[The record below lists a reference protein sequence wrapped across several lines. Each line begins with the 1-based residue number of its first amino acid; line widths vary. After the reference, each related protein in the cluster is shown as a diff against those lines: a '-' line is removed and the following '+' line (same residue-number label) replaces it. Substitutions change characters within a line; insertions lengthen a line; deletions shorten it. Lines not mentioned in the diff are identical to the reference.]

1 MKTKTSYICQSC
13 GYVAAKWMGQC
24 PSCGQW
30 NIFSEEVVRKDKKEG
45 IKIFGRNESMLTRP
59 VAVQDIKEENFVRI
73 PVPGK
78 ELTRVLG
85 GGLVPGSVTL
95 FAGEPGI
102 GKSTLMLQLA
112 LRMKNLKVL
121 YVSGEESVEQIKMR
135 ARRIGITNEQCFL
148 YNETNLQSIFH
159 HISELQPGIII
170 IDSIQTLY
178 SSELESAPSTISQI
192 RECTA
197 ALVRVAKTTHIPVF
211 IIGHITKDGSI
222 AGPKVLE
229 HMVDT
234 VLQFEGDRN
243 YFYRLLRVLKN
254 RFGSTQEIGLYEMAE
269 HGLKEVDNPSGIL
282 LSQWEEI
289 PPGVCVGVTMEGQHS
304 LLVETQA
311 LVNDTHYGN
320 PQRVTKGYDN
330 RKLALLLAVL
340 EKKCGI
346 TLADKDVFVNLT
358 GGFMM
363 EDTSLDLAV
372 CTSILG
378 SYHSI
383 SVHRH
388 ICFSG
393 EVGLTGEIRPVSRLE
408 QRIAEAEKMG
418 FKEMYI
424 SSYHNI
430 DVKSKSRIELKK
442 VQSVEKLYHAFF
454 G

>member
-1 MKTKTSYICQSC
+1 
-13 GYVAAKWMGQC
+13 MGQC

-30 NIFSEEVVRKDKKEG
+30 NSFSEEAVRSDKKG
-45 IKIFGRNESMLTRP
+45 HLKFFGVNENYQSKPILI
-59 VAVQDIKEENFVRI
+59 QEIKEENFNRI

-78 ELTRVLG
+78 EFTRVLG

-135 ARRIGITNEQCFL
+135 ARRIGITNEQCYLF
-148 YNETNLQSIFH
+148 NETHLQNIIH
-159 HISELQPGIII
+159 YITELNPGIII
-170 IDSIQTLY
+170 IDSIQTLH

-197 ALVRVAKTTHIPVF
+197 SLVRIAKSSHIPVF

-254 RFGSTQEIGLYEMAE
+254 RFGSTQEIGLYEMGE
-269 HGLKEVDNPSGIL
+269 KGLREVENPSGIL
-282 LSQWEEI
+282 LSEWEEM
-289 PPGVCVGVTMEGQHS
+289 PSGVSVGVAMEGQHA

-311 LVNDTHYGN
+311 LVNDTHFGN
-320 PQRVTKGYDN
+320 PQRVTKGFDN

-346 TLADKDVFVNLT
+346 TLSDKDVFVNLT
-358 GGFMM
+358 GGFAM
-363 EDTSLDLAV
+363 EDPSLDLAV
-372 CTSILG
+372 CASVLG
-378 SYHSI
+378 SYHS
-383 SVHRH
+383 VTLQKT

-393 EVGLTGEIRPVSRLE
+393 EVGLTGEIRPVSRLP
-408 QRIAEAEKMG
+408 QRIAEAKKMG
-418 FKEMYI
+418 FKEMFI
-424 SSYHNI
+424 SSYQNDEI
-430 DVKSKSRIELKK
+430 VKVEDFEIKK
-442 VQSVEKLYHAFF
+442 VQSIEKLYHAFF